1 MLGIIIAMQ
10 TECDSLL
17 KDGFKDV
24 FTHTI
29 HNLKFYVVTTKNG
42 QTAVLT
48 FSGIGKANAAMA
60 ASIMI
65 NSFNVSMCLNIGSAG
80 IIDGLEVKDILV
92 IDKTSY
98 GDADAT
104 GFGYEINQIP
114 RMPTWYNTD
123 EKINEEIFN
132 ILNAA
137 EMEYKL
143 GVVYTSDSFVN
154 KENKTKFHVFSS
166 KLPTVVDMECCAVAQ
181 VCHCLNAKFA
191 AVKIGIDKLD
201 NPEKNEVQFNSNL
214 NVVAKKIDL
223 LVVNFI
229 DAISYKLGKKGK

>member
-1 MLGIIIAMQ
+1 MLGIVIAMQ

-24 FTHTI
+24 FTHSI
-29 HNLKFYVVTTKNG
+29 HNLKFYVVTTQND
-42 QTAVLT
+42 QTAVIT

-60 ASIMI
+60 TSIMI

-80 IIDGLEVKDILV
+80 IVEGINVKDILV
-92 IDKTSY
+92 VDKTSY

-114 RMPTWYNTD
+114 RMPTWYSTD
-123 EKINEEIFN
+123 EKMNEEVFN

-154 KENKTKFHVFSS
+154 KDNKQKFHIFNS
-166 KLPTVVDMECCAVAQ
+166 KLPTVVDMECCAIAQ
-181 VCHCLNAKFA
+181 VCHNLDVKFVA
-191 AVKIGIDKLD
+191 IKVGIDKLD
-201 NPEKNEVQFNSNL
+201 DPEKNETQFNANL
-214 NVVAKKIDL
+214 GVIAKKIDL
-223 LVVNFI
+223 LVVNLI
-229 DAISYKLGKKGK
+229 DAISYKFEKKGK

>member
-1 MLGIIIAMQ
+1 MLGIVIAMQ
-10 TECDSLL
+10 TECDTLL

-29 HNLKFYVVTTKNG
+29 HNLKFYVVTTFND
-42 QTAVLT
+42 QNAVIT

-60 ASIMI
+60 TSVLI

-80 IIDGLEVKDILV
+80 IVDGINVKDILV

-104 GFGYEINQIP
+104 GFGYEMNQIP
-114 RMPTWYNTD
+114 RMPTWYETD
-123 EKINEEIFN
+123 EKINEEIYN

-143 GVVYTSDSFVN
+143 GIDFTSDSFINMTN
-154 KENKTKFHVFSS
+154 KDRYHVFDS

-181 VCHCLNAKFA
+181 VCQVLDVKFVA
-191 AVKIGIDKLD
+191 IKVGIDKL
-201 NPEKNEVQFNSNL
+201 NEPEKNEVQFNRNL
-214 NVVAKKIDL
+214 SAVAKKIDL
-223 LVVNFI
+223 LVVNLI
-229 DAISYKLGKKGK
+229 DAISYKFDKKGK